1 MSAEATNTPNGA
13 SKDLYSNNPD
23 KGKMETNFLALEE
36 KDPQKE
42 ENESDEAGSN
52 STVVPVEV
60 GTIDTDLI
68 QKVGYVG
75 ITVIN
80 VPTKEEYEAKKSQI
94 MEEAAENSKEIIDKN
109 RDGIDDRNQ

>member
-1 MSAEATNTPNGA
+1 MSVETTNTPNGA

-36 KDPQKE
+36 KDPQRE

-52 STVVPVEV
+52 SVVVPVEI

-68 QKVGYVG
+68 ERVGYVG
-75 ITVIN
+75 ITVTN
-80 VPTKEEYEAKKSQI
+80 VPTKEDYEAKKSQI
-94 MEEAAENSKEIIDKN
+94 KENAENSKKFIDKN
-109 RDGIDDRNQ
+109 KDGIDDRNQ